1 MRTIA
6 AILIAALLSG
16 CETLRQAREVYD
28 VFDPATPEQP
38 EAATPEPEAEEEEV
52 SQPVEPPWPVP
63 RIVLPEY
70 KYNTPKTVR
79 KGGKYKTALPIDKDW
94 ALHLTFVGMKS
105 GGFQRYT
112 IQGRP
117 KPLQMDMF
125 HYKGGLAIRYCRN
138 KVRFRGASVGNYSK
152 EWPHDHAAFTL
163 PVSLTGNHIII
174 VSWDSEANVMSCT
187 HDGRL
192 VGRWVCEIIRPPEA
206 KVEIQIEGC
215 KQAQIK
221 RGIAK

>member
-1 MRTIA
+1 MFS
-6 AILIAALLSG
+6 AIG
-16 CETLRQAREVYD
+16 RFFKWVFNQKDKVEQVRD

-94 ALHLTFVGMKS
+94 ALDMRFVGMKS

-112 IQGRP
+112 IQP
-117 KPLQMDMF
+117 NPLAIDLF
-125 HYKGGLAIRYCRN
+125 HHGGKLAIRYCRN
-138 KVRFRGASVGNYSK
+138 RVRFRGASVGDYSRS
-152 EWPHDHAAFTL
+152 WPHDHAAFTV
-163 PVSLTGNHIII
+163 PVSLNGNHTIELF
-174 VSWDSEANVMSCT
+174 WDSANNVLSCK
-187 HDGRL
+187 HDNFL
-192 VGRWVCEIIRPPEA
+192 VGRWVCEIITPPKA
-206 KVEIQIEGC
+206 KVEMQIDGC
-215 KQAQIK
+215 KRVQIK
-221 RGIAK
+221 RGIAR